1 MLRSLAALR
10 SVGVKCFYMV
20 LIQKRCMLG
29 CLSGLSGMF
38 LEAYSQRAALQ
49 PDLTVSVFCLES
61 LSVFLNEALMAGRAA
76 DIFIKDS
83 LCFAMDVEVFGVKT
97 ITYVSICY
105 VLPTSFLIS
114 SSLSLSLRSPIGL
127 RMPGGD

>member
-49 PDLTVSVFCLES
+49 PDLTLF
-61 LSVFLNEALMAGRAA
+61 LS
-76 DIFIKDS
+76 
-83 LCFAMDVEVFGVKT
+83 FA
-97 ITYVSICY
+97 
-105 VLPTSFLIS
+105 
-114 SSLSLSLRSPIGL
+114 SSLSQFF
-127 RMPGGD
+127 